1 MSTYYVPRSVCGAR
15 AVSVCQVL
23 RRFSCL
29 LFPVILNLIDPKV
42 FVLKKKWPHQVI
54 QWWFNWIG
62 SGNSHLAALL
72 PMPLKQQARRGIY
85 IWLEWWIS
93 IARGNWVAAIQLG
106 KGDAVWN
113 PRGFSRA
120 ILSSSTA
127 NSKNEWKLNQPTKQA
142 KKAGPVGIQNPQE
155 WRFGL
160 PFQLEHQI
168 DWNAGGK
175 QMECGIYNGRRNL

>member
-1 MSTYYVPRSVCGAR
+1 MNTYYVPGSAHGAG
-15 AVSVCQVL
+15 AVAVCQVL
-23 RRFSCL
+23 RRFFCF
-29 LFPVILNLIDPKV
+29 LFPVTLNLIDPKV
-42 FVLKKKWPHQVI
+42 SILKNKWPHQVI

-72 PMPLKQQARRGIY
+72 LMPPKQQAK
-85 IWLEWWIS
+85 
-93 IARGNWVAAIQLG
+93 RGNAFLAGVMGLDCWSGGSWVAATQLG

-113 PRGFSRA
+113 PRGLSRA

-160 PFQLEHQI
+160 PYGLR
-168 DWNAGGK
+168 G
-175 QMECGIYNGRRNL
+175 